1 MINEDFYLG
10 PFDFRCLFLSMPRL
24 QLFRRIDARAEE
36 IMHRGL
42 LKVYCSSRII
52 ITRLS
57 LLCPNSKEVA
67 SLVATRQLWT
77 DTSAGKSVGYRQA
90 IEYLQRVWAVPNDQQ
105 YRLQV
110 SSLYRVA
117 DRLYGFLA

>member
-90 IEYLQRVWAVPNDQQ
+90 IGT
-105 YRLQV
+105 YRECGLFLMT
-110 SSLYRVA
+110 SSTA
-117 DRLYGFLA
+117 FK